1 MSRAIKAALG
11 RMERYVLSPVR
22 PGRRDKIFRGNGVFG
37 MRAAPTPCRDNDRMV
52 RHPSRVRGA
61 FVQGRSPSPALAL
74 VSSTDKLAM
83 GTPDEDTGSADGTES
98 AQTPTDANAKG
109 AALEKLGTYD
119 KYEIAED
126 DCYNELGYSFSN
138 WKKWHILS
146 AIFWV
151 QVSETSAKTCL
162 ANSLLVK
169 VGRIN

>member
-1 MSRAIKAALG
+1 
-11 RMERYVLSPVR
+11 
-22 PGRRDKIFRGNGVFG
+22 
-37 MRAAPTPCRDNDRMV
+37 
-52 RHPSRVRGA
+52 
-61 FVQGRSPSPALAL
+61 
-74 VSSTDKLAM
+74 M

-151 QVSETSAKTCL
+151 QVSETFAKTCL

>member
-22 PGRRDKIFRGNGVFG
+22 PGRREKIFRGNGVFG
-37 MRAAPTPCRDNDRMV
+37 MRASPTPCRDNDGMIGIRLEY
-52 RHPSRVRGA
+52 GELL
-61 FVQGRSPSPALAL
+61 FKDGALAQRT
-74 VSSTDKLAM
+74 SSRWGRRMKILDPPMEPKVPKL
-83 GTPDEDTGSADGTES
+83 PPS
-98 AQTPTDANAKG
+98 TDANAKG

-151 QVSETSAKTCL
+151 QVSETFAKTCL

>member
-37 MRAAPTPCRDNDRMV
+37 MRAAPTV
-52 RHPSRVRGA
+52 RHP
-61 FVQGRSPSPALAL
+61 LAL

>member
-37 MRAAPTPCRDNDRMV
+37 MRAPPTPCRDNDRMI
-52 RHPSRVRGA
+52 RHPSRILDPPMEPKA
-61 FVQGRSPSPALAL
+61 PKLPPS
-74 VSSTDKLAM
+74 
-83 GTPDEDTGSADGTES
+83 
-98 AQTPTDANAKG
+98 TDANAKG

-126 DCYNELGYSFSN
+126 DSYNELGYSFSN

-146 AIFWV
+146 AIF
-151 QVSETSAKTCL
+151 
-162 ANSLLVK
+162 
-169 VGRIN
+169 

>member
-37 MRAAPTPCRDNDRMV
+37 MRAAPTPCRDNDRMI
-52 RHPSRVRGA
+52 RHPSR
-61 FVQGRSPSPALAL
+61 
-74 VSSTDKLAM
+74 LAM

>member
-61 FVQGRSPSPALAL
+61 FVQGRSPSPSILDPPMEPK
-74 VSSTDKLAM
+74 VPKLS
-83 GTPDEDTGSADGTES
+83 PS
-98 AQTPTDANAKG
+98 TDANAKG

>member
-1 MSRAIKAALG
+1 
-11 RMERYVLSPVR
+11 
-22 PGRRDKIFRGNGVFG
+22 
-37 MRAAPTPCRDNDRMV
+37 
-52 RHPSRVRGA
+52 
-61 FVQGRSPSPALAL
+61 
-74 VSSTDKLAM
+74 M

-151 QVSETSAKTCL
+151 QVSETSAKTF
-162 ANSLLVK
+162 
-169 VGRIN
+169 

>member
-37 MRAAPTPCRDNDRMV
+37 MRAAPTPCRDNDRMI
-52 RHPSRVRGA
+52 RHPSRILDPPMEPKVPKLP
-61 FVQGRSPSPALAL
+61 PS
-74 VSSTDKLAM
+74 
-83 GTPDEDTGSADGTES
+83 
-98 AQTPTDANAKG
+98 TDANAKG

-126 DCYNELGYSFSN
+126 DSYNELGYSFSN

-146 AIFWV
+146 AIF
-151 QVSETSAKTCL
+151 
-162 ANSLLVK
+162 
-169 VGRIN
+169 